1 VTVGITGPPG
11 AGKSTLV
18 DQLIKILRLQGKTVG
33 VIAVDPSSPFSG
45 GAILGDRIRMADHY
59 RDEGVFIRSVAT
71 RGQLGG
77 VARGTLELALLLDAA
92 GRDVVLIETVGVGQ
106 DEIAI
111 AQLADIAVVVLVPGL
126 GDDVQALKAGILEIA
141 DVFAINKADLPGADR
156 LKREIRAVQSY
167 SSASEREN
175 AAPVQCVTAT
185 DGGGI
190 SELWSAITGIYEK
203 RGRKGAQAETWA
215 VRLRELLRERLDSE
229 LLLSL
234 LHKHARQVAER
245 QEDPY
250 QAVEALRASLL
261 QIATMD

>member
-1 VTVGITGPPG
+1 
-11 AGKSTLV
+11 
-18 DQLIKILRLQGKTVG
+18 
-33 VIAVDPSSPFSG
+33 
-45 GAILGDRIRMADHY
+45 
-59 RDEGVFIRSVAT
+59 
-71 RGQLGG
+71 
-77 VARGTLELALLLDAA
+77 
-92 GRDVVLIETVGVGQ
+92 
-106 DEIAI
+106 
-111 AQLADIAVVVLVPGL
+111 
-126 GDDVQALKAGILEIA
+126 
-141 DVFAINKADLPGADR
+141 
-156 LKREIRAVQSY
+156 
-167 SSASEREN
+167 
-175 AAPVQCVTAT
+175 VTAN